1 MSEESPFSEER
12 LAELLIKYYSMGL
25 MDNEVQELAS
35 YYRQVPE
42 IGLLLQRLDDKEL
55 VDEHLTHL
63 DAAETEKNWA
73 ITVSQLQAPS
83 VPVKANRSIIRWSLS
98 FAAAVLFIIFISI
111 LSKVTKPDKEKDI
124 PAVSSGK
131 GLTPGHEKAVLILS
145 DGQEIELDSTT
156 MGKVVNLEG
165 GRITQ
170 TGAGHLDFAL
180 VAGSANQGQ
189 GNTDSIRYN
198 TLQTPRGGQ
207 FSIRLPDGTEVLL
220 NNVTS
225 LYIPVRF
232 TRMGRKVKLEGE
244 AYFDV
249 ANNDQQAFSVI
260 SKTGG
265 KEQTVNVLGTSFNIC
280 AYSDE
285 AIMRTTL
292 VKGKIKITSG
302 NRTEILMPKEQLVI
316 SGDSLIHRKGVKM
329 ATALAWKE
337 GNFNFSG
344 DSLPGVL
351 RQIARWYDKEVV
363 FLGLLS
369 PHEFESVLPRS
380 PLPDLLDRLS
390 DQNKLFHY
398 ALEGNKIFISQ

>member
-1 MSEESPFSEER
+1 MSEESPFNEER
-12 LAELLIKYYSMGL
+12 LAELLIKYYSMEL
-25 MDNEVQELAS
+25 LDSEVQDLAT
-35 YYRQVPE
+35 YCQQVPE

-55 VDEHLTHL
+55 VQEHLTHL
-63 DAAETEKNWA
+63 QAAETEKNWEIMRA
-73 ITVSQLQAPS
+73 LLHASP
-83 VPVKANRSIIRWSLS
+83 VPVKANRSIIKWSLS
-98 FAAAVLFIIFISI
+98 FAAAAILIIFIS
-111 LSKVTKPDKEKDI
+111 LPSKEPKPTEEKKI
-124 PAVSSGK
+124 PAVSS
-131 GLTPGHEKAVLILS
+131 LTPGHEKAVLILS

-156 MGKVVNLEG
+156 IGKVVNLEG

-170 TGAGHLDFAL
+170 TGAGHLDFAF
-180 VAGSANQGQ
+180 VEGSANQGQ
-189 GNTDSIRYN
+189 GKTDSIRYN

-207 FSIRLPDGTEVLL
+207 FSITLPDGTQVSL

-225 LYIPVRF
+225 LHIPVRF
-232 TRMGRKVKLEGE
+232 TRIGRKVKLEGE

-249 ANNDQQAFSVI
+249 AKNDQQAFSVI

-265 KEQTVNVLGTSFNIC
+265 KEQTVNVLGTSFNIN

-285 AIMRTTL
+285 ATMRTTL
-292 VKGKIKITSG
+292 VKGKIEVTSG

-316 SGDSLIHRKGVKM
+316 SGDSLVHRKDVNM
-329 ATALAWKE
+329 AAALAWKE

-390 DQNKLFHY
+390 GHNKLFHY